1 MTKTFIIFLVLRT
14 FILLGSFWTLINY
27 IFFAETV
34 YSCQPLTAWKVV
46 KLYVMSIKTNL
57 HACHC
62 DVIVTIST
70 QLSFVF
76 QSRDVINK
84 NNLKLAVFTLLFF
97 CV

>member
-62 DVIVTIST
+62 DVIVTHTI
-70 QLSFVF
+70 
-76 QSRDVINK
+76 K
-84 NNLKLAVFTLLFF
+84 F
-97 CV
+97 CFSKQGRYK